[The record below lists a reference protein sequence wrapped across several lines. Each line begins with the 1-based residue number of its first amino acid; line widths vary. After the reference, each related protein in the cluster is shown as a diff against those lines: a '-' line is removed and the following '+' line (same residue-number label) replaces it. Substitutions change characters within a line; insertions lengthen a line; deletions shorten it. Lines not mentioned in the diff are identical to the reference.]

1 MGDVGGKGRVEPG
14 EDQRR
19 FEIRGKSP
27 KKGQKIFKI
36 QDFENVDIFES
47 AW

>member
-27 KKGQKIFKI
+27 KKGQKFSKYRILKM
-36 QDFENVDIFES
+36 
-47 AW
+47 